1 MLLFRRFAPASFA
14 WFSLLLA
21 LIGGCATS
29 SSQPTRSE
37 FEDIPVANGL
47 TYMPSKSTVI
57 ESPTVKAARLVYRG
71 RIEVD
76 SLATAMRTALE
87 ANGWRYVTSTSTADH
102 GITQVYEKA
111 GNPLEVRLIDGW
123 WYTYVEMTVTRTRQ

>member
-1 MLLFRRFAPASFA
+1 MNIRHTVAAL
-14 WFSLLLA
+14 LLLA
-21 LIGGCATS
+21 LTAGCATS

-47 TYMPSKSTVI
+47 TYQPSKSTII

-71 RIEVD
+71 RVEVD
-76 SLATAMRTALE
+76 SLAVAMRTALE
-87 ANGWRYVTSTSTADH
+87 ANGWRSVSSTSTADH